1 MKMVQMSKILEYEN
15 NTYFYRPHFV
25 LKWHR
30 NFGSIL
36 LMDKVMNNYES
47 TL

>member
-25 LKWHR
+25 LK
-30 NFGSIL
+30 
-36 LMDKVMNNYES
+36 
-47 TL
+47 